1 MWPDLGRNVAGA
13 VIEGEVVV
21 VVAEAEE
28 GIEDGVDHFAR

>member
-21 VVAEAEE
+21 VAEAEE